1 MNETHLPTLNSIA
14 SESYRVIEKLNGVSY
29 DKLFGYADYIPIYSK
44 FVIRFGHIE
53 QLKGK
58 QIAIEEIISNLTMY
72 AKYY

>member
-1 MNETHLPTLNSIA
+1 MLNSIA

-29 DKLFGYADYIPIYSK
+29 DILLGYADYILIYSK

-58 QIAIEEIISNLTMY
+58 
-72 AKYY
+72 